1 MVQLRKQKREDL
13 MLKRRG
19 LNFITD
25 QHEQNLDM
33 ASIETLEAEVD
44 NVAPKI
50 VAILPLSEGCDTA
63 YLRKQMTSYCVDY
76 MKQNQKPSR
85 KGNEME

>member
-1 MVQLRKQKREDL
+1 MDE
-13 MLKRRG
+13 
-19 LNFITD
+19 
-25 QHEQNLDM
+25 

-63 YLRKQMTSYCVDY
+63 ALRKQMADYCADY
-76 MKQNQKPSR
+76 MAA
-85 KGNEME
+85 

>member
-1 MVQLRKQKREDL
+1 MDE
-13 MLKRRG
+13 
-19 LNFITD
+19 
-25 QHEQNLDM
+25 

-63 YLRKQMTSYCVDY
+63 SLRKQMADYCADY
-76 MKQNQKPSR
+76 MAA
-85 KGNEME
+85 